1 MRSLPHCRIIRD
13 PNFGIVKP
21 SGSMYSLCQP
31 RNCSD
36 EKEGQSNKAHR
47 AHAQFSVLVCF
58 FLSVVLWRSAKL
70 GQRNQRLGVFLF
82 RSIGHSQRSFPFSPP
97 PPPPSCSP
105 ATSLRAAA
113 AWWKKCYNCVCPLS
127 NRNVRGS
134 CLHRVCCFSAAAACP
149 ASSLIFQQAAASQQH
164 HIASGQRKKR
174 KKTAPP
180 ANLTSNGCLALAVA
194 CLSPTERKPPPS
206 LCAVDRSSLLLASS
220 SSSPRNSESLAAQ
233 LNLGGARHALRTLQ
247 RTLLPS
253 VVYAHSLSETFFFP
267 P

>member
-1 MRSLPHCRIIRD
+1 MFLPL
-13 PNFGIVKP
+13 
-21 SGSMYSLCQP
+21 SGALAKCQAWTTK
-31 RNCSD
+31 S
-36 EKEGQSNKAHR
+36 KVG
-47 AHAQFSVLVCF
+47 SV
-58 FLSVVLWRSAKL
+58 
-70 GQRNQRLGVFLF
+70 
-82 RSIGHSQRSFPFSPP
+82 PFSQYRPQSKIIP
-97 PPPPSCSP
+97 ILPPPPSCSP

-206 LCAVDRSSLLLASS
+206 LCWIAAAY
-220 SSSPRNSESLAAQ
+220 SSPRLAPPPAT
-233 LNLGGARHALRTLQ
+233 LNPWQ
-247 RTLLPS
+247 PS
-253 VVYAHSLSETFFFP
+253 
-267 P
+267 

>member
-1 MRSLPHCRIIRD
+1 MPSLDNEIKGWECS
-13 PNFGIVKP
+13 FFAVSATVK
-21 SGSMYSLCQP
+21 
-31 RNCSD
+31 D
-36 EKEGQSNKAHR
+36 
-47 AHAQFSVLVCF
+47 
-58 FLSVVLWRSAKL
+58 
-70 GQRNQRLGVFLF
+70 
-82 RSIGHSQRSFPFSPP
+82 HSHS

-206 LCAVDRSSLLLASS
+206 LCWIAAAY
-220 SSSPRNSESLAAQ
+220 SSPRLAPPPAT
-233 LNLGGARHALRTLQ
+233 LNPWQ
-247 RTLLPS
+247 PS
-253 VVYAHSLSETFFFP
+253 
-267 P
+267 